1 MQPTIKLYIEDENGI
16 DVYGKYD
23 KPVEYYSLQALHDDI
38 YEMEVAC
45 QRYEEAKKQRIED
58 GVEAKTE
65 AKDFTESEKK
75 EIGDWNVGRLQDI
88 RGKNVRNYSNSSNS
102 DIYAY
107 TGVRCDANKI
117 RRIMNEISSSWDSN

>member
-58 GVEAKTE
+58 GVEAP
-65 AKDFTESEKK
+65 EKEYDEDDRDRPMTQRDR
-75 EIGDWNVGRLQDI
+75 EIGDWVKGRG
-88 RGKNVRNYSNSSNS
+88 R
-102 DIYAY
+102 
-107 TGVRCDANKI
+107 
-117 RRIMNEISSSWDSN
+117 